1 MIFSARYLIELPYI
15 LNLNDGGYEFAYKNK
30 MIGVYVNNDYY
41 ALTYIANSFQLSAAI
56 GKKEALLPHLNESY
70 SLEKARTIISFT
82 ALAEVG
88 ELENLTGDELIDA
101 LRREMPKKE
110 NYPTKEEA
118 QEKLSLMSEEQKL
131 SFENKERVLKTARIL
146 FPPSGAYECI
156 NMANHFIRHYS
167 VFFNDHFSEE
177 ISLYQAASGLTN
189 GVMIEHYFDGS
200 RIDAAPVVGLFPPL
214 LRGPLYT
221 HPEEQTNAFRSIL
234 KRNSPSNESSLLL
247 IRAKNLNTKG
257 AYRSAAL
264 EASAAIENYIRLNLI
279 KKMRENGLTD
289 EFIEETLSKNHPF
302 EDRCKKIFRRYF
314 NCSVP
319 EIAPLEWQNVK
330 HDRDIIRHKT
340 THTSHEPTEREVSQ
354 MTANIE
360 SLIEKLNAYMTGLNT
375 K

>member
-1 MIFSARYLIELPYI
+1 MIELPYI
-15 LNLNDGGYEFAYKNK
+15 LNLNDGGYEFSYSNK

-70 SLEKARTIISFT
+70 SLVKARTIISFT
-82 ALAEVG
+82 ARAEVE

-110 NYPTKEEA
+110 NHPTKEEA
-118 QEKLSLMSEEQKL
+118 QEKYSLMSEEQKL

-156 NMANHFIRHYS
+156 AMANHFIRHYS

-189 GVMIEHYFDGS
+189 GVMIEHFFGGS

-221 HPEEQTNAFRSIL
+221 HTEEQTNAFRSIL

-279 KKMRENGLTD
+279 KKMRENGLND
-289 EFIEETLSKNHPF
+289 ELIEETLSKNHFF
-302 EDRCKKIFRRYF
+302 EDRCKKIFRQYF
-314 NCSVP
+314 NHSVP

-360 SLIEKLNAYMTGLNT
+360 FLIEKLNAYMTGLNT